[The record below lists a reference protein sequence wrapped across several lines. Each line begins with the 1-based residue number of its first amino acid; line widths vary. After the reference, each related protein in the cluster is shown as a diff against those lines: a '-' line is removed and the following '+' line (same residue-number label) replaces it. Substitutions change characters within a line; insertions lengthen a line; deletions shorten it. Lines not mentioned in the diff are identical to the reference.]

1 MTLIKQ
7 TTLTLLAFLLTAVS
21 LHAAD
26 RDGELRAAEKA
37 YADGNYPAAAEQY
50 EALIKNYGE
59 SAEVYYNLGN
69 AYYKLGRIA
78 PAILNYERAL
88 AMNPGDG
95 DARFNLEMAR
105 LRTEDRIESTDGF
118 LSRGLRSV
126 QRLLSVDAW
135 AAVALVAF
143 IAFAGCL
150 ILFFFSKWLRLRKMG
165 FYLGILLLLVTVLA
179 NVCAWGGRRDLI
191 VRDDAIIFAPTVT
204 VKSSPDRSGTD
215 LFLLHE
221 GTKVTIKNA
230 LGEWY
235 EIRLGDGKEG
245 WIPSKDL
252 ERI

>member
-1 MTLIKQ
+1 MIKNIVPI
-7 TTLTLLAFLLTAVS
+7 LLALLFAFVARATAQD
-21 LHAAD
+21 AD
-26 RDGELRAAEKA
+26 LQAAEKA
-37 YADGNYPAAAEQY
+37 YADGNYADAASRY
-50 EALIKNYGE
+50 EALIKSRGDA
-59 SAEVYYNLGN
+59 AEVYYNLGN
-69 AYYKLGRIA
+69 TYYKLGRIA

-95 DARFNLEMAR
+95 DTRFNLEMAR
-105 LRTEDRIESTDGF
+105 LRTEDRIESTDSF

-143 IAFAGCL
+143 VAFAGCL
-150 ILFFFSKWLRLRKMG
+150 ILFFFSKWVRLRKTG

-191 VRDDAIIFAPTVT
+191 VRDAAIIFAPTVT

>member
-1 MTLIKQ
+1 MIKHIASI
-7 TTLTLLAFLLTAVS
+7 LLALLFAFGTRATAQD
-21 LHAAD
+21 AD
-26 RDGELRAAEKA
+26 LQAAEKA
-37 YADGNYPAAAEQY
+37 YADGNYADAASRY
-50 EALIKNYGE
+50 EALIKTRGDA
-59 SAEVYYNLGN
+59 AEVYYNLGN
-69 AYYKLGRIA
+69 TYYKLGRIA

-88 AMNPGDG
+88 AMNPGDE
-95 DARFNLEMAR
+95 DTRFNLEMAR

-143 IAFAGCL
+143 VAFAGCL
-150 ILFFFSKWLRLRKMG
+150 ILFFFSKWVRLRKTG

-191 VRDDAIIFAPTVT
+191 VRDAAIIFAPTVT